1 MLAGPSSRKAVKGRA
16 RILFCN
22 MCKSRFARNMETEEE
37 DICESCKNG
46 KITQPKKVKRKR
58 LNGVK
63 KEPLVS
69 QGKVP
74 SLQDVCIEI
83 VVEYIEEVEAF
94 GIISD
99 DSFEKL
105 SKIICRNRKLNNQTS
120 RLFMEPHRKML
131 SLYDCTNMDET
142 ALMNIAH
149 FCPRAEKIE
158 LTYCGQI
165 NDKVLS
171 LYQERLHNLNNLH
184 LSGAFLITK
193 EAWMS
198 FFEKTNTRLQSFG
211 TRHSNRFNLECVKSL
226 VTHCPNLQTLD
237 LGQLSQMK
245 TDWLPEIAK
254 LKHLKRL
261 HLAWPSTEEAVKEE
275 DLIDMLTN
283 VGPQLTELS
292 LRGFKD
298 LTDEVLL
305 EGVMHCKQL
314 KKLNLELCDQLTAK
328 SVVHF
333 FDHWETKEGLT
344 HLDLSRCILLDD
356 DVLKAIVQHSGETLT
371 HLNIHSLELLT
382 PNGLEILVGE
392 KRVANCNKLIHL
404 DCGFVRA
411 MDDFVLKKLVTKC
424 KSLQKLLV
432 CGCHLLTNTVQV
444 KDNTTLHIIG
454 RETN

>member
-1 MLAGPSSRKAVKGRA
+1 M
-16 RILFCN
+16 
-22 MCKSRFARNMETEEE
+22 
-37 DICESCKNG
+37 
-46 KITQPKKVKRKR
+46 
-58 LNGVK
+58 
-63 KEPLVS
+63 
-69 QGKVP
+69 
-74 SLQDVCIEI
+74 
-83 VVEYIEEVEAF
+83 EAF
-94 GIISD
+94 GVISD

-131 SLYDCTNMDET
+131 SLFDCTSKCNNKTICFLNVIFFLSDMDET

-211 TRHSNRFNLECVKSL
+211 TRHSNRFNLECIKSL
-226 VTHCPNLQTLD
+226 VTHCPNLQALN

-275 DLIDMLTN
+275 DLIDMLKN

-305 EGVMHCKQL
+305 EGMMMHCKQL

-333 FDHWETKEGLT
+333 FSHWETKEGLS

-356 DVLKAIVQHSGETLT
+356 DVLKAIVQHSGKTLT

-382 PNGLEILVGE
+382 PNGLEILAGE
-392 KRVANCNKLIHL
+392 KREANCSKLVHL

-432 CGCHLLTNTVQV
+432 CGCHLVSPLLFFFFFSFNY
-444 KDNTTLHIIG
+444 LY
-454 RETN
+454 